1 MNYDLNNQVVDFT
14 ISFDRKFIT
23 IYTPS
28 SVKEMYN
35 SIMDIHSANNEPQ
48 YSCDL
53 WKMHTRNGL
62 VLCNIPQNHITRV
75 SILMFWHT
83 EMYITQ
89 KEPRNCRDTKNENI
103 SEV

>member
-14 ISFDRKFIT
+14 ISVDRKFTT

-35 SIMDIHSANNEPQ
+35 SIMDIHGVNNEPQ
-48 YSCDL
+48 YLCDL

-62 VLCNIPQNHITRV
+62 VLCNIPQNHRTRV
-75 SILMFWHT
+75 SILMLWHT
-83 EMYITQ
+83 EMYMTQ
-89 KEPRNCRDTKNENI
+89 KEPRNCRDTKIENI